1 MKNRA
6 ICTHCVSP
14 IMNIYPKSNYYYSAD
29 ARDLYI
35 EVDTE
40 EEANLIEQLNG
51 YQEGSFRVYNELIKI
66 TSNNK

>member
-1 MKNRA
+1 MKYRA

-14 IMNIYPKSNYYYSAD
+14 IMNIYPKSKNYYCAD
-29 ARDLYI
+29 AHDLYL

-51 YQEGSFRVYNELIKI
+51 YQEGSFRVYNELVKI

>member
-1 MKNRA
+1 MKYRA

-14 IMNIYPKSNYYYSAD
+14 IMNIYPKSKNYYFAD

-40 EEANLIEQLNG
+40 EEVNLIEQLNG
-51 YQEGSFRVYNELIKI
+51 YQEGSFRIYNELVKI

>member
-1 MKNRA
+1 
-6 ICTHCVSP
+6 
-14 IMNIYPKSNYYYSAD
+14 MNIYPKSKNYYFAD

-40 EEANLIEQLNG
+40 EEVNLIEQLNG
-51 YQEGSFRVYNELIKI
+51 YQEGSFRIYNELVKI

>member
-1 MKNRA
+1 
-6 ICTHCVSP
+6 
-14 IMNIYPKSNYYYSAD
+14 MNIYPKSKNYYCAD
-29 ARDLYI
+29 AYDLYV

-51 YQEGSFRVYNELIKI
+51 YQEGSFRVYNELVKI